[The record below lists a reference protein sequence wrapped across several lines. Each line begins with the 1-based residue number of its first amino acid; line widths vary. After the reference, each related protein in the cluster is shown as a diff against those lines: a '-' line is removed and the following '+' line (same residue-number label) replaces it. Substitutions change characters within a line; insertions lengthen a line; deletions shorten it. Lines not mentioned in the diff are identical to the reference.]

1 VGALSGAGVGAGEE
15 AVSVDAGAVAAVV
28 SGSGKVKGG
37 RLSSTVGAG
46 AAMPDDSLVTRP
58 SFLRR
63 VTNAVS
69 ATATV
74 AAAVMIAARA

>member
-1 VGALSGAGVGAGEE
+1 VLGGGD
-15 AVSVDAGAVAAVV
+15 AVSVDAGAEAAVV
-28 SGSGKVKGG
+28 SGSGNVNGG

-46 AAMPDDSLVTRP
+46 AAMPDDSVVTRP
-58 SFLRR
+58 SSLRS
-63 VTNAVS
+63 VTNAVN